1 MNRAGLARVQ
11 APMPSKHTAPPGP
24 ASPTRT
30 PGNRVIQGALLGGG
44 ALVLALTAG
53 ADRLPFYWTP
63 LILGLS
69 YLVAAIVDGPRGGYW
84 ATALGLTGWGLAV
97 VYMGEARPPDID
109 PAGAYLVGA
118 GLAGVAAALLSG
130 RGFVISPLGLAA
142 TIAAGGLVLALTPRA
157 AGTLDDATTYAVAL
171 GVVGVLNVAGGVY
184 QVARA
189 KTGAAA

>member
-1 MNRAGLARVQ
+1 VRTARG
-11 APMPSKHTAPPGP
+11 SKHRMSSEHSPAPGP
-24 ASPTRT
+24 ANPTRT
-30 PGNRVIQGALLGGG
+30 PANRVIQGALLGGG
-44 ALVLALTAG
+44 ALILALTAG

-63 LILGLS
+63 LILGLF
-69 YLVAAIVDGPRGGYW
+69 YLGAAIVDGPRGGYW

-97 VYMGEARPPDID
+97 VYIGEVRPPDID

-118 GLAGVAAALLSG
+118 GLAGVAAALLNG

-157 AGTLDDATTYAVAL
+157 AGTLDDATTYAIAL
-171 GVVGVLNVAGGVY
+171 GVIGVLNMAGGAY
-184 QVARA
+184 QVVRA

>member
-1 MNRAGLARVQ
+1 M
-11 APMPSKHTAPPGP
+11 
-24 ASPTRT
+24 
-30 PGNRVIQGALLGGG
+30 IQGALLGGG

-130 RGFVISPLGLAA
+130 RGFVISPVGLAA

-157 AGTLDDATTYAVAL
+157 AGTLDDANTYAIAL
-171 GVVGVLNVAGGVY
+171 GVVGALNVAGGAY
-184 QVARA
+184 QRARA